1 MHGHG
6 YAPPPSRPSSAQLVG
21 LRVLFVALALISCG
35 FLSWVPMLRLA
46 VVTRR
51 PRDWWLF
58 GGSILLVILSVIL
71 IGRDP
76 TQELDT
82 AEESLGLLCLLGG
95 AVAAITY
102 YLVAEIRY
110 FAKQSQ
116 SQAQAQSP
124 YAPFVPP
131 QGPPAQGQYGYPA
144 QAGPAQQVTR
154 PTGLPQP
161 GPGPQQA
168 PGAPQRPAPA
178 RIDQVRAELDELS
191 SLLRQDGT
199 RQDGTRQDGTRQ
211 DGTPLDGTPP
221 AGEGDGRAEGE
232 RR

>member
-51 PRDWWLF
+51 VRDWWLF
-58 GGSILLVILSVIL
+58 GGSVFLLILSVIL
-71 IGRDP
+71 IGSDP
-76 TQELDT
+76 TNDLDT
-82 AEESLGLLCLLGG
+82 AVESFGLLCLLGG

-102 YLVAEIRY
+102 YLIAEIRH
-110 FAKQSQ
+110 FAKQS
-116 SQAQAQSP
+116 P
-124 YAPFVPP
+124 YASFVPP

-144 QAGPAQQVTR
+144 QVGPAQQVTR

-161 GPGPQQA
+161 GPQQP
-168 PGAPQRPAPA
+168 PGTPQRPAPA

-199 RQDGTRQDGTRQ
+199 RQDGTQDETRQDGTR
-211 DGTPLDGTPP
+211 PV
-221 AGEGDGRAEGE
+221 GEGDGRAEGE